1 MEESGRRE
9 SFAPTYGVHINP
21 VSKGKQI
28 PLCSSGQGCTHEGGP
43 FQRPP
48 IDCTDLNYRTLKTL
62 FSIHHQHHSYTVG
75 PNDKTR
81 QPKIREINWSSLCL
95 QQFDGILDMKCMQWP
110 ETEVMWIYWNLFW
123 KIREITSAGEII
135 FGGCHFE
142 TLCSNSDN
150 YYIEAS
156 IEKIYYGFCRK
167 LIKNCSATA
176 LKKKYSNVWNRKK
189 IH

>member
-1 MEESGRRE
+1 M
-9 SFAPTYGVHINP
+9 
-21 VSKGKQI
+21 
-28 PLCSSGQGCTHEGGP
+28 
-43 FQRPP
+43 
-48 IDCTDLNYRTLKTL
+48 
-62 FSIHHQHHSYTVG
+62 G

-95 QQFDGILDMKCMQWP
+95 QQFDRILDMKCMQWP

-142 TLCSNSDN
+142 TLCSTLDN

-156 IEKIYYGFCRK
+156 IEKSTTVFAE
-167 LIKNCSATA
+167 N
-176 LKKKYSNVWNRKK
+176 W
-189 IH
+189 

>member
-1 MEESGRRE
+1 MEYDSYTCKPRYHFVLPNLRVPRNATTESRRDAVEESGRRE

-81 QPKIREINWSSLCL
+81 QPKIREIN
-95 QQFDGILDMKCMQWP
+95 
-110 ETEVMWIYWNLFW
+110 
-123 KIREITSAGEII
+123 
-135 FGGCHFE
+135 
-142 TLCSNSDN
+142 
-150 YYIEAS
+150 
-156 IEKIYYGFCRK
+156 
-167 LIKNCSATA
+167 
-176 LKKKYSNVWNRKK
+176 
-189 IH
+189 

>member
-48 IDCTDLNYRTLKTL
+48 IDCTDLNWKI
-62 FSIHHQHHSYTVG
+62 SIFHSSSTSQLQSG
-75 PNDKTR
+75 TKWQNP
-81 QPKIREINWSSLCL
+81 PKIREINWSYLCL
-95 QQFDGILDMKCMQWP
+95 QQFDKFWIWSACNDRKRKLCESI
-110 ETEVMWIYWNLFW
+110 ETFLKNLWNHFRRNYFLWVPFW
-123 KIREITSAGEII
+123 N
-135 FGGCHFE
+135 FVQH
-142 TLCSNSDN
+142 SDN

-156 IEKIYYGFCRK
+156 IVKIYGFCPK
-167 LIKNCSATA
+167 QILHMCIAVLCYVPDKA
-176 LKKKYSNVWNRKK
+176 
-189 IH
+189 IF